1 MSLAKPV
8 NEPGRCVFP
17 NFLVILGHWGELVL
31 LYLERLVMLDL
42 VSKLQ
47 RLDDAAGRA
56 DYRALMSALLEDRL
70 EPEIS
75 SSRRT
80 RNAQPFTFIGSA
92 RWRSGIL

>member
-1 MSLAKPV
+1 M
-8 NEPGRCVFP
+8 
-17 NFLVILGHWGELVL
+17 VILGHWGELVL
-31 LYLERLVMLDL
+31 LYLERLVMLDR

-56 DYRALMSALLEDRL
+56 GYRALVSAL
-70 EPEIS
+70 S

-80 RNAQPFTFIGSA
+80 RNAQPSTFIGSA